1 MKINKLDIDELEVLI
16 EEYFSGTAGS
26 EETAELERVA
36 GKYSSGDFEEYAGLD
51 GDLRMIAAL
60 SAYCREEFAAASK
73 MEPEGLEG
81 RLQDRITSLAEKER
95 RGRRQFKHRAWRV
108 IATGA
113 AAATVMLAGFTFWRM
128 DQAEPTPGRGT
139 GVSVVKTTVKMS
151 GKQPALVADN
161 NDKRGEA
168 RRIARSETPTPD
180 LRDAGEIYWRRVEI
194 AETDAD
200 VAQAARIGLET
211 EDVAFD
217 AGNYFRAVADRA
229 SLADMLERSID
240 DAYAVNGIA
249 IDGLQSEL
257 EDGFMRLQSAFE
269 KAFDEQGR
277 PVEKVKNDK
286 KTIYSI

>member
-36 GKYSSGDFEEYAGLD
+36 GKYSSGDFEEYADLD

-139 GVSVVKTTVKMS
+139 GVSVVETTVRMS
-151 GKQPALVADN
+151 GKQPALADS
-161 NDKRGEA
+161 NDKRGKA
-168 RRIARSETPTPD
+168 RRIARSETPTLD
-180 LRDAGEIYWRRVEI
+180 LRDAGESYWRRVEI

-200 VAQAARIGLET
+200 VSQAARIGLET

-217 AGNYFRAVADRA
+217 AGNYFSAVADRA

>member
-1 MKINKLDIDELEVLI
+1 MKKNKLDIDELEVLI

-108 IATGA
+108 IAGGA

-128 DQAEPTPGRGT
+128 DQAEPTPGSGT
-139 GVSVVKTTVKMS
+139 GVSVVETTVRMS
-151 GKQPALVADN
+151 GKQPALADS
-161 NDKRGEA
+161 NDKRGET

-180 LRDAGEIYWRRVEI
+180 LRDAGESYWRRVEI
-194 AETDAD
+194 AKTDAD
-200 VAQAARIGLET
+200 VSQAARIGLET

-217 AGNYFRAVADRA
+217 AGNYFSAVADRA

>member
-139 GVSVVKTTVKMS
+139 GVSVVETTVRMS
-151 GKQPALVADN
+151 GKQPALADS
-161 NDKRGEA
+161 NDKRGET
-168 RRIARSETPTPD
+168 RRIARSETPTLD
-180 LRDAGEIYWRRVEI
+180 LRDAGESYWRRVEI

-200 VAQAARIGLET
+200 VSQAARIGLET

-217 AGNYFRAVADRA
+217 AGNYFSAVADRA

>member
-36 GKYSSGDFEEYAGLD
+36 GKYSSGDFEEYADLD

-95 RGRRQFKHRAWRV
+95 RGRRRFKHRAWRV

-139 GVSVVKTTVKMS
+139 GVSVVETTVRMS
-151 GKQPALVADN
+151 GKQPALADS
-161 NDKRGEA
+161 NDKRGKA
-168 RRIARSETPTPD
+168 RRIARSETPTLD
-180 LRDAGEIYWRRVEI
+180 LRDAGESYWRRVEI

-200 VAQAARIGLET
+200 VSQAARIGLET

-217 AGNYFRAVADRA
+217 AGNYFSAVADRA